1 MPKQPIGW
9 ETIGKKRVFF
19 ADAHHEVLE
28 GWYDI
33 FVELYQIALPATHL
47 RRCGGLVTAVQAFD
61 LTHVF
66 DVIIPAQSQAT

>member
-1 MPKQPIGW
+1 LGHLLQMHYAPAPTNVRYVPNSDHSRHESELTLIPN
-9 ETIGKKRVFF
+9 RVTR
-19 ADAHHEVLE
+19 A
-28 GWYDI
+28 
-33 FVELYQIALPATHL
+33 HL

>member
-1 MPKQPIGW
+1 
-9 ETIGKKRVFF
+9 
-19 ADAHHEVLE
+19 VLQALAMLKE
-28 GWYDI
+28 LAEKHGY
-33 FVELYQIALPATHL
+33 LYQIALPATHL